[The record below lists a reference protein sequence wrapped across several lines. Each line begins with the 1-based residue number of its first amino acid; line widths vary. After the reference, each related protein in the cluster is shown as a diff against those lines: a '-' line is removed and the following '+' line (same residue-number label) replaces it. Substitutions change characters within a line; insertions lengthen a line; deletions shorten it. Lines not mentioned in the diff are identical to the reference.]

1 MKSRFLLVAGV
12 LTAVFFTVAAAYRN
26 NYGMAAPQDSP
37 LQGGRVGAA
46 PPTGPVTLSGILV
59 DAGCLDRSQA
69 NLTSPPIQRNVETP
83 AETPQEEAY
92 GTSSRSQTGFASRDL
107 ELESPPITAWGITI
121 DKQTLAQEQAD
132 VLDHQ
137 VPDLFTRQPDDSCA
151 ITGDTKAF
159 ALLTDKGR
167 LLNLDEGGNTWAWQ
181 AVQSSNAGRAVLNG
195 SGSGFKP
202 HAVVKGEIWADQ
214 LIVQSLSL

>member
-1 MKSRFLLVAGV
+1 MKSLVLGFGV
-12 LTAVFFTVAAAYRN
+12 LAVVFFSVAAAYRN
-26 NYGMAAPQDSP
+26 NYGMTAPEDSP

-46 PPTGPVTLSGILV
+46 PPSGPVALSGTLV
-59 DAGCLDRSQA
+59 DAGCTDRSQA
-69 NLTSPPIQRNVETP
+69 NLMSPPIHWNVGAP

-92 GTSSRSQTGFASRDL
+92 GTTSRAKTGFASRDV
-107 ELESPPITAWGITI
+107 ELASPPISAWGITV

-137 VPDLFTRQPDDSCA
+137 VRDLFTRQPDDSCA

-181 AVQSSNAGRAVLNG
+181 AIQSTDAGRALLNG
-195 SGSGFKP
+195 NGSGFKP

-214 LIVQSLSL
+214 LIVQALSL